1 VRLTRGKSI
10 PPQLAIPWVYV
21 SRKLGLKPVNSYAS
35 TTQYNYRLIDPYGP
49 FDLTNLALKETFTG
63 SMDEVWFF
71 LVPVA
76 IEALGGPAIAK
87 ITRALEAVIGNDV
100 VTLTRT
106 LLELREIIDKITAVL
121 VRMYEN
127 CDPHA
132 FFTYIRPFLA
142 GWAGYTELMPDGLL
156 YEGTEGVEDFEMVR
170 QGPGSCLYVDADES
184 AQPDKRRKPYSR
196 LAQQFT
202 DSMRVTPMQSQQP
215 TAFSHGIGSRRKYA
229 GGSAAQS
236 PIIHCLDMA
245 LGVEHQPQ
253 PIGKSEEKQTK
264 PEASNGP
271 ARPPSPTASLHSP
284 HSHDRTGTRKN
295 FITEMRAYMPGSH
308 REYLYALAEGPS
320 IRNFVQALA
329 DASNPSQQDLACV
342 AAYDSCIE
350 ALKVFRDKHLQVV
363 AVYIIIQGKKRE
375 GGTGGTASGAMTD
388 VATGISGPSPALVE
402 KKSLLTK
409 GTGGTNILPF
419 LRQVRQETEGSRMK
433 AEK

>member
-1 VRLTRGKSI
+1 
-10 PPQLAIPWVYV
+10 
-21 SRKLGLKPVNSYAS
+21 LKPVNSYAS

-170 QGPGSCLYVDADES
+170 EGPGSCLYMDPDEP
-184 AQPDKRRKPYSR
+184 ANLGPRRKSYSR

-202 DSMRVTPMQSQQP
+202 ESMRVTPMASQHP
-215 TAFSHGIGSRRKYA
+215 TEFSHGIGSRRKYA

-245 LGVEHQPQ
+245 LGIEHQPQ
-253 PIGKSEEKQTK
+253 PIGKPEQGEK
-264 PEASNGP
+264 GP

-308 REYLYALAEGPS
+308 REYLYALADGPN
-320 IRNFVQALA
+320 IRQFVQTLANAL
-329 DASNPSQQDLACV
+329 SPSRQDSECV
-342 AAYDSCIE
+342 SAYDACIE

-375 GGTGGTASGAMTD
+375 GATLASPHGSMTD

-419 LRQVRQETEGSRMK
+419 LRQSRQETEVSRLK
-433 AEK
+433 DGLEKSENVEK